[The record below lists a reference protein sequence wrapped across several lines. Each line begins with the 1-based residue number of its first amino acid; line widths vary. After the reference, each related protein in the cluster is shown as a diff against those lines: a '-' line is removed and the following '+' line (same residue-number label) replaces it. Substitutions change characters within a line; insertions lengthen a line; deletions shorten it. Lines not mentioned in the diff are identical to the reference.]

1 MKFDISFIQQKIVD
15 RGLAT
20 LEVTRLRISTCTSP
34 SLQQINSAIVHTM
47 KVKDIERTANIAWSS
62 IKHPSIL
69 LAAGTAAQQFD
80 ASFST
85 NASLEI
91 YALNVSDPS
100 LDTELL
106 GSTNCEHRFHK
117 IIWGSFGAGSNGT
130 IVGGCD
136 NGIIQIYNVEKV
148 LAGESSLE
156 ASHSNHIG
164 AVHALDF
171 NPFQENLLATGASES
186 EIYIWDM
193 NNTSKPMTPG
203 SKPQPY
209 EDIVAIQWNKA
220 VQPILAATFVSKC
233 LVWDLRK
240 NEPIIKL
247 TDTVSRI
254 RWKSVAW
261 HPQIA
266 TQLCIASEEDQ
277 APTIQLWDLR
287 FATQALN
294 TFENHQRGILSM
306 AWCLA
311 DPDLLIS
318 SGKDNRILCWNP
330 NSTNPGGEVLSEIAR
345 TNQWNFDVSWCPKSP
360 VLIGSPSFDGH
371 ISVYTVMGGHSNKQI
386 QTWNGWVFTRLI
398 RSLIVFLE
406 WMGIYKLTPVPQQTT
421 HPAYNDISKAP
432 KWMKKPVSAKFGFG
446 GKLISLTTEKP
457 QHNAQTGQI
466 ESPMHL
472 VYISQVITESELV
485 NKSAQLEQAME
496 YGNFIDYCKNK
507 ADLTTDQHKKY
518 IWHFL
523 RAHFEENSQSELLNL
538 LGYRLEDINNKL
550 DQVVGNLSVD
560 DISDGISNLHAQ
572 NDFNNLGGGDDFER
586 ILKTYEAKKQKQ
598 FEIKTG
604 DDTEGLITEA
614 ILMGNIEAAVE
625 LCMKA
630 KKFTEAII
638 LARTGGDDLFRK
650 TQYRYLKEKDNVL
663 SPLITSLINSDW
675 NNIVDNC
682 NIKNW
687 KEALV
692 AILRHCNDL
701 EYPSLCERL
710 GNRLLEE
717 SVNNPKLAQD
727 AQLCY
732 ICSGSFDQ
740 LVHSWSGRA
749 KHSTKDLQELV
760 ELVMLLKKAI
770 EYQGRVVEIQG
781 GLADILSKYAFILAS
796 QGNLQTALN
805 YLGNSTSDKVVELRN
820 RLFVCLGQEPAYT
833 QKRPSI
839 ASGYPPISPKATYP
853 ANPAYNHFNTNPIA
867 NVFGGGPPTP
877 TWQAPPTRTFSPAP
891 PPQPARPPSAGSTT
905 QSGGSGLHSR
915 AKYVLDPS
923 VQSNTN
929 MSSMNMNQNPVMPA
943 IPTQSAFQTNAL
955 NNYNSNPY
963 KPPIPNALN
972 QTTLP
977 PSPAYEA
984 IGSYGQIP
992 QQNRFMTTKP
1002 NPAFAP
1008 QPVNQFVPSSIPANV
1023 PPAAPPTFTPGVPAA
1038 TVAENL
1044 YGNPPP
1050 MKTDLGGST
1059 PGWNDPPAFTKSVKS
1074 QPKSEVASQD
1084 PITHPIYGAAPVP
1097 ITTPNSM
1104 YGNPGGIPN
1113 QPAMYGQPL
1122 NQNNFGNYQPTMP
1135 PPGDMYNP
1143 AAFNTQAIN
1152 PNAFATNAVNSN
1164 LNHQQNVMG
1173 TVERPQPIQKAPIP
1187 EEHIHM
1193 QTVFDELRSRC
1204 SGAANNPQM
1213 KRKLDDVSR
1222 KLENLYDLLRERKLT
1237 PNTLTSLH
1245 QMCQMLQNGD
1255 YASIQRLQTELAESP
1270 DFAQIASFMPG
1281 IKVLLQCAQQLQ
1293 VYLR

>member
-1 MKFDISFIQQKIVD
+1 
-15 RGLAT
+15 
-20 LEVTRLRISTCTSP
+20 
-34 SLQQINSAIVHTM
+34 M

-91 YALNVSDPS
+91 YSLNVSDPS

-106 GSTNCEHRFHK
+106 GNTSCEHRFHK
-117 IIWGSFGAGSNGT
+117 IIWGSFGSSANGT
-130 IVGGCD
+130 VVGGCD
-136 NGIIQIYNVEKV
+136 NGIIQIYNVDKI
-148 LAGESSLE
+148 LAGESGLE
-156 ASHSNHIG
+156 ASHSNHTG

-203 SKPQPY
+203 SKPQPF
-209 EDIVAIQWNKA
+209 EDIVSIQWNKA

-233 LVWDLRK
+233 LVWDL
-240 NEPIIKL
+240 
-247 TDTVSRI
+247 
-254 RWKSVAW
+254 
-261 HPQIA
+261 Q
-266 TQLCIASEEDQ
+266 EDQ

-318 SGKDNRILCWNP
+318 TGKDNRILCWNP

-371 ISVYTVMGGHSNKQI
+371 VSVYTVMGGHSNKQI
-386 QTWNGWVFTRLI
+386 QTSNKIADSFPGMDGYLQA
-398 RSLIVFLE
+398 
-406 WMGIYKLTPVPQQTT
+406 PVPQQTT
-421 HPAYNDISKAP
+421 HPAYTDVSKAP

-446 GKLISLTTEKP
+446 GKLIAVTTEKP
-457 QHNAQTGQI
+457 QHNAQTGQM
-466 ESPMHL
+466 ESSMHL
-472 VYISQVITESELV
+472 VYISQVVTESELV

-496 YGNFIDYCKNK
+496 YGNFLDYCKNK
-507 ADLTTDQHKKY
+507 ADLTMDQHKKY

-523 RAHFEENSQSELLNL
+523 RAHFEENSQAELLNL

-550 DQVVGNLSVD
+550 DQVVGNSGVD
-560 DISDGISNLHAQ
+560 EISDGISNLHGQ
-572 NDFNNLGGGDDFER
+572 NDFNNLGGGDDFDR
-586 ILKTYEAKKQKQ
+586 IMKTYEAKKQKQ

-630 KKFTEAII
+630 KKYTEAII
-638 LARTGGDDLFRK
+638 LARTGIS
-650 TQYRYLKEKDNVL
+650 YYVENDNNL
-663 SPLITSLINSDW
+663 APLITSLINSDW
-675 NNIVDNC
+675 NSIIDNC

-710 GNRLLEE
+710 GNRLLQE
-717 SVNNPKLAQD
+717 SDNNPKLAQD
-727 AQLCY
+727 AQLCF

-740 LVHSWSGRA
+740 LVNSWSGRA

-770 EYQGRVVEIQG
+770 EHQGRIVEIKG
-781 GLADILSKYAFILAS
+781 GLADILSEYAFILAS

-805 YLGNSTSDKVVELRN
+805 YLGNSTSEQVVELRN
-820 RLFVCLGQEPAYT
+820 RLFICLGQEPAYT

-839 ASGYPPISPKATYP
+839 ASGYPQISPKTTYP
-853 ANPAYNHFNTNPIA
+853 SNPVYNHFNTNPIS

-877 TWQAPPTRTFSPAP
+877 TWQAPPARTFSPAP

-905 QSGGSGLHSR
+905 QSGVGLHSR

-929 MSSMNMNQNPVMPA
+929 MPSMNMNQNQVMPPM
-943 IPTQSAFQTNAL
+943 PTQPAFQANAL
-955 NNYNSNPY
+955 NNYNANPY
-963 KPPIPNALN
+963 KAPVSNSLSQPA
-972 QTTLP
+972 LP

-984 IGSYGQIP
+984 IGTYGQAP

-1002 NPAFAP
+1002 NPTFAP

-1023 PPAAPPTFTPGVPAA
+1023 PPAAPPTFTQGVPASTGMDNPYA
-1038 TVAENL
+1038 K
-1044 YGNPPP
+1044 PPP

-1059 PGWNDPPAFTKSVKS
+1059 PGWNDPPAFTKSAKS
-1074 QPKSEVASQD
+1074 QPKSELASQD
-1084 PITHPIYGAAPVP
+1084 PITHPIYGTAPVSN
-1097 ITTPNSM
+1097 TPNNM
-1104 YGNPGGIPN
+1104 YGNPGIIPN
-1113 QPAMYGQPL
+1113 QPSMYGQPL
-1122 NQNNFGNYQPTMP
+1122 TQNNFNNYQPTMP

-1152 PNAFATNAVNSN
+1152 PNAFATNAVNTN
-1164 LNHQQNVMG
+1164 MNHQQNVMG
-1173 TVERPQPIQKAPIP
+1173 TVEKPQPIPKAPIP

-1270 DFAQIASFMPG
+1270 DFSQVASFMPG